1 MKNFNRSKTK
11 SDKALIGMI
20 LILLGLILLINSL
33 NIFYISSWI
42 ISFPSFLILA
52 GVIIGR
58 RLGFKRP
65 AAFIP
70 IVFGSLFLLEE
81 IFPSFDAGELFFPVL
96 VISIGLWLILGRKKQ
111 ENLSK
116 NSPIED
122 REQESTESIEH
133 ELNPEASDKKSFS
146 GDRFDSTSIFGGIKK
161 NIVSKNF
168 QGGEIL
174 NFFGGTEINLLQAD
188 IQGVVTINVVQVF
201 GGTKII
207 VPANWTI
214 QSEMVALIG
223 GIEDKRPP
231 QILASAEKIL
241 IIQGTSIFAGI
252 DIRSY

>member
-1 MKNFNRSKTK
+1 MKNYNKPKRK
-11 SDKALIGMI
+11 SDKALLGMI
-20 LILLGLILLINSL
+20 FILLGLILLIKSL

-42 ISFPSFLILA
+42 ISFPSFLILM
-52 GVIIGR
+52 GVFIGR
-58 RLGFKRP
+58 RQGFKSP
-65 AAFIP
+65 IAFLP
-70 IVFGSLFLLEE
+70 ILIGTLFLLED
-81 IFPSFDAGELFFPVL
+81 IIPGFDAEELFFPVMI
-96 VISIGLWLILGRKKQ
+96 ISIGLWLILGRKKQ
-111 ENLSK
+111 ENISIKSK
-116 NSPIED
+116 EVGDEKEVSETNEDSVNSEV
-122 REQESTESIEH
+122 
-133 ELNPEASDKKSFS
+133 SDKKSFS

-214 QSEMVALIG
+214 QSEMIALIG

-231 QILASAEKIL
+231 QVMASNDKIL
-241 IIQGTSIFAGI
+241 IIQGTSVFAGI
-252 DIRSY
+252 DIKSY